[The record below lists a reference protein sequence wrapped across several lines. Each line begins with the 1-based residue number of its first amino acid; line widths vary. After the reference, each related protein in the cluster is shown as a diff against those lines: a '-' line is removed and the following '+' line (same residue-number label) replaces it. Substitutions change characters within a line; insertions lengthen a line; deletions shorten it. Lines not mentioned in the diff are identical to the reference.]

1 MIPERVEAEEWRCTV
16 IRATAEFPV
25 SDRPRDFQVDRI
37 TRSEPNERTGMTG
50 VKKKA
55 SLTRRQR
62 EIYEFLRDKIINRG
76 YGPTVREIG
85 LHFDIRS
92 PNGVMCHLKA
102 LERKGL
108 ISREQ
113 NMSRAIQLSDAPQNR
128 LCVSMIG
135 TAVTGRP
142 VQPSVSSDETVSFNS
157 IFEGNDACCLRVEGM
172 AFSALNIV
180 EGDFL
185 ILNRE
190 AAVFGGAMVAVLDD
204 RHSVVICT
212 VQEGTNQLLP
222 AIPGA
227 FVPVTRQILG
237 VITAVVRK
245 YKPVPK
251 VVTEDVSADAHEPV
265 L

>member
-1 MIPERVEAEEWRCTV
+1 
-16 IRATAEFPV
+16 
-25 SDRPRDFQVDRI
+25 
-37 TRSEPNERTGMTG
+37 MTG
-50 VKKKA
+50 TRKKA

-128 LCVSMIG
+128 LCVSLIG
-135 TAVTGRP
+135 TAVSGRP
-142 VQPSVSSDETVSFNS
+142 VQPSVASDETVSFNS
-157 IFEGNDACCLRVEGM
+157 VFEGNDIGCLRVEGN
-172 AFSALNIV
+172 AFAALNIS
-180 EGDFL
+180 EGDYL

-190 AAVFGGAMVAVLDD
+190 AALYSGAMVAVLDD
-204 RHSVVICT
+204 RHSVTICV

-222 AIPGA
+222 AIPGGYSS
-227 FVPVTRQILG
+227 VTRQVLG
-237 VITAVVRK
+237 VITGVVRK
-245 YKPVPK
+245 FRAVPK
-251 VVTEDVSADAHEPV
+251 MVAEPSLQAADQG
-265 L
+265 

>member
-1 MIPERVEAEEWRCTV
+1 MIGN
-16 IRATAEFPV
+16 
-25 SDRPRDFQVDRI
+25 S
-37 TRSEPNERTGMTG
+37 
-50 VKKKA
+50 KKP

-85 LHFDIRS
+85 LHFNIRS

-128 LCVSMIG
+128 LSVSMIG
-135 TAVTGRP
+135 TAVFGRP
-142 VQPSVSSDETVSFNS
+142 VQPTLSSDENVSFS
-157 IFEGNDACCLRVEGM
+157 SVFEGNDICCLKVEGP
-172 AFSALNIV
+172 AFAALNISD
-180 EGDFL
+180 GDYL

-190 AAVFGGAMVAVLDD
+190 APIQAGSMVAALDD

-212 VQEGTNQLLP
+212 VQDGSHHLVP

-227 FVPVTRQILG
+227 YSSVTRQVLG
-237 VITAVVRK
+237 VITGVVRK
-245 YKPVPK
+245 FKVAPKPVPLP
-251 VVTEDVSADAHEPV
+251 EPV
-265 L
+265 GAGALDGEM